1 MSSIPDHRNFYATFV
16 VKSVGSSDEKLIA
29 AFASVERERFVGEGP
44 WSIFVNPGYISTV
57 SSDPSLLYQDIVVG
71 LAPERG
77 INNGQPTLHARCLMT
92 CAPAAGNTVLH
103 VGAGTGYYTAILAA
117 LVGDAG
123 NVVAYEIESD
133 LAGTARKNLQHLPN
147 VEVVAASAVQGPLPK
162 ADVIYVNAGA
172 THPPAI
178 WLDALNP
185 GGRLIF
191 PLTPNQGFGVMLLV
205 TRLAAGNYAANVVV
219 PVAFIPC
226 TGARDDK
233 SSQIL
238 TTAIQTR
245 SIFAAKSLRRGI
257 AADSTACCVGDDW
270 WLSTSAPT

>member
-1 MSSIPDHRNFYATFV
+1 MTSIQDHRNFYANFV
-16 VKSVGSSDEKLIA
+16 VKSVGSSDQKLIT
-29 AFASVERERFVGEGP
+29 AFASVEREKFVGDGP
-44 WSIFVNPGYISTV
+44 WSIFVNAGYISTE
-57 SSDPSLLYQDIVVG
+57 SSDPRLLYQDIVVG
-71 LAPERG
+71 LATERG
-77 INNGQPTLHARCLMT
+77 INNGQPTLHARCLMN
-92 CAPAAGNTVLH
+92 CAPASGETVLH

-123 NVVAYEIESD
+123 KVVAYEIQTD
-133 LAGTARKNLQHLPN
+133 LAGTARKNLQHLQN
-147 VEVVAASAVQGPLPK
+147 VEVVAASALEGPLAK

-191 PLTPNQGFGVMLLV
+191 PLTPNQGFGVMLMV
-205 TRLAAGNYAANVVV
+205 TRLTPENYAANIVV

-226 TGARDDK
+226 MGARDDK
-233 SSQIL
+233 ASQTL

-245 SIFAAKSLRRGI
+245 AIFTAKSLRRGI
-257 AADSTACCVGDDW
+257 VPDSTACCVGDNW
-270 WLSTSAPT
+270 WLSTSAHT

>member
-1 MSSIPDHRNFYATFV
+1 MTSTHSHRNFYANFV
-16 VKSVGSSDEKLIA
+16 VGSAGSSDARLIA
-29 AFASVERERFVGEGP
+29 AFASVERERFVGDGP
-44 WSIFVNPGYISTV
+44 WSVFVSPGYISTA

-77 INNGQPTLHARCLMT
+77 INNGQPTLHARCLVT
-92 CAPAAGNTVLH
+92 CAPAPGDTVLH

-117 LVGDAG
+117 LVGDSG
-123 NVVAYEIESD
+123 NVVAYEIEND
-133 LAGTARKNLQHLPN
+133 LASAARKNLQHLPN
-147 VEVVAASAVQGPLPK
+147 VEVVAASAMDGPLPN

-205 TRLAAGNYAANVVV
+205 THLAAGNYAANVVV

-226 TGARDDK
+226 AGARDDAA
-233 SSQIL
+233 SQAL

-245 SIFAAKSLRRGI
+245 SIFAAKSLHRNI
-257 AADSTACCVGDDW
+257 AADSTACCVGDNW
-270 WLSTSAPT
+270 WLSTSAHA